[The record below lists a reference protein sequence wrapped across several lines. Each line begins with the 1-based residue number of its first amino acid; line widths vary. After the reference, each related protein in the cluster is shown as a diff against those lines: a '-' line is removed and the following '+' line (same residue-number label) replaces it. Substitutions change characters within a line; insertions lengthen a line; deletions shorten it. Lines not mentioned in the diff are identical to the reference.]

1 MARRLHQQNSMAG
14 NSSQHSP
21 DRQGRSPNIEEQK
34 SLNMAESLNLRAM
47 EADGRNLEDV
57 NWYELRPVGVQP

>member
-14 NSSQHSP
+14 NSSQLSP
-21 DRQGRSPNIEEQK
+21 GRSPNIEEQK

-47 EADGRNLEDV
+47 EADGRNYEDV